1 MYPEDNFQNV
11 GFCKM
16 DPIIN
21 GEEDG
26 IDFTTLGLDN
36 NKKTILYAPTF
47 YPSSIERF
55 SKKFPVDLEII
66 TLLLN
71 RTFFQ

>member
-21 GEEDG
+21 GEENG
-26 IDFTTLGLDN
+26 IDFTTLRLDN

-47 YPSSIERF
+47 YPSSNRAFFKEF
-55 SKKFPVDLEII
+55 S
-66 TLLLN
+66 
-71 RTFFQ
+71 R